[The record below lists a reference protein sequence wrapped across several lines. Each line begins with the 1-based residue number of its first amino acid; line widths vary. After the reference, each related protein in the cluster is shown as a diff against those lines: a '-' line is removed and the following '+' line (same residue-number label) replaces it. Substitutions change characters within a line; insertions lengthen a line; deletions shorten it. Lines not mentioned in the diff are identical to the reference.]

1 MTRKN
6 LVKVKL
12 LILVLIGQN
21 YGQVQFQVHT
31 LFSGWGSP
39 RGVWDSD
46 VYTADIDGDGDMDV
60 ISAGGWYVINSSS
73 GAELVWYENDGQ
85 ANFTKHVITSH
96 GGSLSTPVHATD
108 IDSDGDMD
116 VLSGNWEGVILYKND
131 GQANFTKHV
140 ITSLRACSIH
150 TDDVDGDGD
159 MDVLCAESGGGIKGG
174 YVGSL
179 TWYENDGLA
188 NFTAHMINSDAL
200 GARSVYAR
208 DLDGDGDTDVLLAS
222 DLYNEIAW
230 YENDGQAN
238 FTNHVITTDALGAE
252 SVYATDVD
260 GDGDMDVLSASAWDN
275 KIAWY
280 ENVGHGGFT
289 IHMITTDAL
298 GAESVYA
305 TDVDGDG
312 DMDVLSASGGDGKI
326 IWYENDG
333 QANFTTHMITTDAL
347 GACSIHTADVDGDGD
362 MDVLSASSK
371 DGKIVWYEQLTL
383 TPVESQEKVLLEHQL
398 YDNFPNPFNPST
410 TISYDLRH
418 PSEVN
423 ILVYDIW
430 GQKVATLVSE
440 NQAAGCHAVE
450 WNGLNAQ
457 GKAVGA
463 GMYLYVIRARDFAE
477 TRRMLLLK

>member
-1 MTRKN
+1 MMTRKN

-260 GDGDMDVLSASAWDN
+260 GDGDMDVLSAS
-275 KIAWY
+275 
-280 ENVGHGGFT
+280 
-289 IHMITTDAL
+289 
-298 GAESVYA
+298 
-305 TDVDGDG
+305 
-312 DMDVLSASGGDGKI
+312 GGDGKI